1 MFFEK
6 IYKNLLTY
14 WLTQSIL
21 FLADKKKG
29 VAMTEKKLGRPASE
43 NSMKDRITIRLD
55 KECLNTLQNYCKK
68 NNCTQADAIRKAIIL
83 LK

>member
-1 MFFEK
+1 
-6 IYKNLLTY
+6 
-14 WLTQSIL
+14 
-21 FLADKKKG
+21 
-29 VAMTEKKLGRPASE
+29 MTEKKLGRPASE